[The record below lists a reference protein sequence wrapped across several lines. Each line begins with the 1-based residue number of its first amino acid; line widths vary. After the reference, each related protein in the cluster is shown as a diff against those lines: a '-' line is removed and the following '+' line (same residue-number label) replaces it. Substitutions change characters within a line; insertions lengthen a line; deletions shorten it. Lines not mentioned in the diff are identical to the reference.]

1 MAEQTYMNYVSPAT
15 QGVDWSGLSSKLS
28 TKFETIEKE
37 RQAERDAL
45 DQMSRDNE
53 KLVNSYIPGKDQT
66 FKEMIL
72 RGADDARNK
81 IMYWEKELKAGR
93 LKPKDFQINNNN
105 LKDYWGTLAN
115 NAKNYDQRVAD
126 VITRQQEGKSGVLEA
141 ELLKN
146 WTDATDVKSNSVVVG
161 DDGRVYTSKFD
172 RTTGQPI
179 GKVSDIRL
187 LSLPENIQ
195 VNKIDLPSEIQ
206 NYTADWQPATMFS
219 KDPDNPNIE
228 ITTESV
234 KVKPEYKLMKER
246 IYNAIAPDSNPRAQV
261 SVLGDNGAFDVNFY
275 YTDEE
280 YDQKYDEAL
289 TKLKEEKA
297 ILGEEVTDNDI
308 DMIDLSLIKMG
319 VDENNMYNPVLTD
332 EQRKSVRDFISNQI
346 DMTTE
351 DKITKNKSLE
361 YQIELEGKK
370 QTLAEKKAAD
380 AAKNKANSSS
390 GKSSSSSEINPNLKT
405 MWNNFTSRSANL
417 VSRWLYD
424 DYKLELENGKYTLY
438 KQERAAYNPKAS
450 VMAETPTYEWK
461 AVMTGISNIN
471 DIADAINT
479 TKISDREKK
488 GYTLFGGELDN

>member
-1 MAEQTYMNYVSPAT
+1 MAEQTYMGYVSPTT

-28 TKFETIEKE
+28 TKFETIDKE
-37 RQAERDAL
+37 RQAEKDAL

-53 KLVNSYIPGKDQT
+53 KLINSYTPGKDQT
-66 FKEMIL
+66 FNEMIL

-81 IMYWEKELKAGR
+81 IMGWEKELKAGR
-93 LKPKDFQINNNN
+93 LKPKDFQIKQNN
-105 LKDYWGTLAN
+105 LKEYWGTLAN

-195 VNKIDLPSEIQ
+195 SNKIDLPTEIQ

-219 KDPDNPNIE
+219 KDPDNPNVE

-234 KVKPEYKLMKER
+234 KVKPEYKLMKDKVA
-246 IYNAIAPDSNPRAQV
+246 NAIAPDSNPRAQV
-261 SVLGDNGAFDVNFY
+261 SVLADNGALDVNFY

-280 YDQKYDEAL
+280 YDQKYNEAL
-289 TKLKEEKA
+289 TKLKEDKA
-297 ILGEEVTDNDI
+297 ILGEEVTDDDI

-332 EQRKSVRDFISNQI
+332 QQRKSVRDFISNQI

-351 DKITKNKSLE
+351 DKITKAKSLE

-380 AAKNKANSSS
+380 AAKKKASSSS
-390 GKSSSSSEINPNLKT
+390 GSTAEINPQLKT
-405 MWNNFTSRSANL
+405 MWNNFNSRSANL
-417 VSRWLYD
+417 VSRWLKD
-424 DYKLELENGKYTLY
+424 DYKLTIENGKYTLY
-438 KQERAAYNPKAS
+438 KQERAAYNPNADIT
-450 VMAETPTYEWK
+450 AETPMYQWK

-471 DIADAINT
+471 DIADAIDLNG
-479 TKISDREKK
+479 IANAEKR